1 MNIHDSLTLPD
12 GRRLAY
18 AQYGDPAGTPVMYF
32 HGSPSS
38 RLEPAL
44 IGGETWHAVG
54 LRIICPDRPGIGEST
69 FKAGR
74 RFIDWPA
81 DVVALADHL
90 RLPRFAVL
98 ANSGGAPYAA
108 VCAVLISHRITR
120 VVIVSGGWRMDLPE
134 AKAGMALPNKI
145 FLGLVRYM
153 PPLARLMLGAMAQS
167 SEEDPARELANLKG
181 RVPDVDLGAF
191 SAPGRIAAF
200 HASMKECVKFGT
212 HGAAADLG
220 LYMRS
225 FGFDPH
231 EVKLP
236 IILFHGEKDVNAPM
250 PLAKRMS
257 RELPGAQ
264 LVACPD
270 DAHLSTLCNHLEK
283 IAAALKR

>member
-1 MNIHDSLTLPD
+1 MNIDDSLTLPD

-44 IGGETWHAVG
+44 IGGETWHALG

-69 FKAGR
+69 FQAGR

-81 DVVALADHL
+81 EVVALADHL
-90 RLPRFAVL
+90 RLPRFSVL

-108 VCAVLISHRITR
+108 VCAAMIPQRLAR

-134 AKAGMALPNKI
+134 ARAGMPLPNRI
-145 FLGLVRYM
+145 FLGLVRYT
-153 PPLARLMLGAMAQS
+153 PPLARLMLWAMARS
-167 SEEDPARELANLKG
+167 AGGDPAKELAKLKG
-181 RVPDVDLGAF
+181 RVPDVDLAAF

-212 HGAAADLG
+212 RGAAADLS
-220 LYMRS
+220 LYMRD
-225 FGFDPH
+225 FGFDPRDV
-231 EVKLP
+231 ELP
-236 IILFHGEKDVNAPM
+236 IILFHGEKDVNATM
-250 PLAKRMS
+250 PLAKRML

-283 IAAALKR
+283 VAAALKR